1 MSPFDRDQIRRAFG
15 RAAAGYAEHAVL
27 QQVVEDRLLER
38 LDYVTT
44 PPQRVLDLGCGP
56 GRASGRL
63 RKRWRKAEVIAMDL
77 ALPMLLQARREG
89 SWLRPLARVCADAR
103 QLPLADASVDVLFS
117 SLCMQWIVDLP
128 GLFDE
133 FRRVLRPDGFVAL
146 STFGPL
152 TLHELR
158 SAWAEVDRAPHVSQF
173 PDIQRV
179 GDALLAAG
187 FRDPVLDGD
196 DFTLT
201 YADAPAL
208 MRDLKAI
215 GATNADAQR
224 RRGLDGQVAPSG
236 GGRCVRAVPT
246 RGRPPAGDVR
256 GHLRARLGAE
266 ARPAT
271 PQRRHGHR
279 DIPARSATHPAQTG
293 GMTLSARAVNRPR
306 H

>member
-1 MSPFDRDQIRRAFG
+1 MSPFDRDQVRRAFG
-15 RAAAGYAEHAVL
+15 RAATGYAEHAVL
-27 QQVVEDRLLER
+27 QHEVEDRLLER

-77 ALPMLLQARREG
+77 ALPMLQQARREG

-103 QLPLADASVDVLFS
+103 QLPLADASIDVLFS

-128 GLFDE
+128 GLFNE

-224 RRGLDGQVAPSG
+224 RRGLTGKSRTQAVARAYEPFRREDGRLPATYEVIYAHAWGPKPGQPRRSG
-236 GGRCVRAVPT
+236 GMDIATFPL
-246 RGRPPAGDVR
+246 DQ
-256 GHLRARLGAE
+256 LRI
-266 ARPAT
+266 
-271 PQRRHGHR
+271 RRKPEG
-279 DIPARSATHPAQTG
+279 
-293 GMTLSARAVNRPR
+293 
-306 H
+306 